1 MEWIV
6 IYLCAISVLGVVIT
20 VYDKRAARRKKQRI
34 SERSL
39 FTVAALGGATAMYAA
54 MQIVRHK
61 TRRNSFILV
70 FPFLMI
76 IHFAIVIAVSYFIA

>member
-20 VYDKRAARRKKQRI
+20 VYDKRAARKKRQRI

-76 IHFAIVIAVSYFIA
+76 IHFAIVIAISYFIA